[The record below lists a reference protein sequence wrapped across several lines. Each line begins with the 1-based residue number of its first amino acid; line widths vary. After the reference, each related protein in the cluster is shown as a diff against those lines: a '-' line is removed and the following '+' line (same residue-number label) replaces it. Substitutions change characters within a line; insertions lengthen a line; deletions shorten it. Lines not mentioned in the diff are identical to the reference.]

1 MKFFRVAVGCQST
14 DVSGDHSS
22 KRDRRGQSTQVPQL
36 LVYDEYSSGLQIAC
50 TQPRRLAAT
59 TLAGC
64 VANEVGVV
72 LGEEIGYKI
81 GGKKMVDKNRK
92 KTRLVHLTEGV
103 LPRQLS
109 SDRVLSAY
117 ACVIL
122 DEAHERAAD
131 LDLTLVLLKMV
142 VSRRKDLKDYFDNCP
157 LVRNSGRIFD
167 VEISYAK
174 EAPANFVVAAARLV
188 VAVHEDNKPGN
199 ILVFLPGKA
208 EIEAAC
214 NLLRRY
220 TKDLNIFPLYPDL
233 PADSQRLALTHSGPS
248 RKCIVSTNIAENSLT
263 IDDVVPRL
271 DMHMLDLRRIS
282 QPSYERLDQST
293 APAIRSVPVDSIL
306 LKLLVAGYRRAIDFD
321 WIDAPHPESIA
332 RAAQSLRDCT
342 LDAKKA

>member
-1 MKFFRVAVGCQST
+1 
-14 DVSGDHSS
+14 
-22 KRDRRGQSTQVPQL
+22 
-36 LVYDEYSSGLQIAC
+36 
-50 TQPRRLAAT
+50 
-59 TLAGC
+59 
-64 VANEVGVV
+64 
-72 LGEEIGYKI
+72 
-81 GGKKMVDKNRK
+81 MVDKNRK

-142 VSRRKDLKDYFDNCP
+142 VSRRKDLKVVIMSAAMDAN
-157 LVRNSGRIFD
+157 R
-167 VEISYAK
+167 YAK

-263 IDDVVPRL
+263 IDDVVFVIDTGLSRQLIYRPRL

-306 LKLLVAGYRRAIDFD
+306 LKLLAAGYRRAIDFD

-332 RAAQSLRDCT
+332 RAAQSLRDWYVFA
-342 LDAKKA
+342 DDIWPF